1 MGAMLTAALTAALA
15 SACFV
20 YFAWGIAAHFRR
32 EGPMPAGMRAIG
44 FANLACFAWFLGGQ
58 VAQLRRGAPP
68 RTGAHAASAA
78 LAHAASAALM
88 VAAAALFRWTVAVNR
103 ARPLTLAFSPD
114 QPSFVQRSGPYAH
127 VRHPFYLSY
136 VVFWAGTALASDS
149 LAHWL
154 APAILALLYYRAASA
169 EEAKFACSS
178 LAEEY
183 GAYRATTGMLLP
195 LPRWR
200 SPG

>member
-1 MGAMLTAALTAALA
+1 MTTALLMAGVA
-15 SACFV
+15 SACFA

-32 EGPMPAGMRAIG
+32 DGPMPAGMRAIG
-44 FANLACFAWFLGGQ
+44 LANLACFAWFLGGQ
-58 VAQLRRGAPP
+58 LAEARRGTAPLAAA
-68 RTGAHAASAA
+68 GAAA
-78 LAHAASAALM
+78 LALM
-88 VAAAALFRWTVAVNR
+88 AGSVALFRWTVAVNR

-114 QPSFVQRSGPYAH
+114 QPSFVQRAGPYAH

-136 VVFWAGTALASDS
+136 VVFWAGTALASAR

-169 EEAKFACSS
+169 EEAKFARSS
-178 LAEEY
+178 LASEY
-183 GAYRATTGMLLP
+183 SAYQATTGMVLP
-195 LPRWR
+195 LPRRR